1 MEESDIISATVAGF
15 NVVWMLH

>member
-15 NVVWMLH
+15 NVVWMWH